1 MKTINASEAN
11 RRFSKLLRE
20 IARGEVYTVVSRG
33 KPVASI
39 APAGEKASQ
48 RRKAKADLLER
59 LNRQA
64 VTGTRDWTR
73 DELYRD

>member
-1 MKTINASEAN
+1 MKTISASEAN
-11 RRFSKLLRE
+11 RCFSRLLRDVS
-20 IARGEVYTVVSRG
+20 RGEVYTVVSRG

-39 APAGEKASQ
+39 APTGEEASQ
-48 RRKAKADLLER
+48 RRKAKVDLLER

-64 VTGTRDWTR
+64 VTGDRDWTR